1 LFYRS
6 FILLTDRTAS
16 YIYYNVK

>member
-6 FILLTDRTAS
+6 FILLTDGTAS